1 MSRAIAIVLLFACS
15 PARADLEIAPVKASC
30 AKGAHVIA
38 AFAGNEGPTGP
49 TPARD
54 LLDEDIAREHI
65 EKALAKAGLK
75 LERGVK
81 LERVSTHYEMR
92 RYFARDPKK
101 PDAPI
106 HDSVMVDEPLAVDGY
121 DAARGIGFVFL
132 GRRQHAML
140 RDRFSELP
148 RAWNEFD
155 FRRLATLVQRAAQGE
170 TAVKHLAIF
179 YDPSVPCDAGDECKY
194 RSLARLNLQ
203 IEDFLT
209 CLRAAGAM

>member
-1 MSRAIAIVLLFACS
+1 MRRAPAIAMVLLFAR
-15 PARADLEIAPVKASC
+15 AAAADLEVAPQKATC

-38 AFAGNEGPTGP
+38 AFPASEGTAQ
-49 TPARD
+49 ARD
-54 LLDEDIAREHI
+54 LLDEDWAREHI
-65 EKALAKAGLK
+65 EKALAKVGLK

-81 LERVSTHYEMR
+81 LERVRTHYEMR
-92 RYFARDPKK
+92 RYFARDPNK
-101 PDAPI
+101 PNAPI
-106 HDSVMVDEPLAVDGY
+106 HDSVIVDEPLAVDGY

-140 RDRFSELP
+140 RDRFPELP

-155 FRRLATLVQRAAQGE
+155 FRRLAALVQRAAQGE

-203 IEDFLT
+203 IEDFLA
-209 CLRAAGAM
+209 CLRSAGAL